1 MGVLPMELDVFG
13 IDRPC
18 VDFTLDLNN
27 LPRRNHG
34 CLLNAIGWQGGGKVA
49 TGVVAAARLGARCAI
64 TGQVGDDL
72 YGRFCRE
79 DFIRHG
85 VDVSGLSLAP
95 GCTTDLGV
103 VVSERSSATRTIL
116 YRPGSVPPLEAES
129 VDFSR
134 LREARFLYIAQVTG
148 LSAVAV
154 DYARQWDVP
163 VFIDADMYTPALG
176 ERLDEITYFVASEF
190 VFQALFPDL
199 TDQPLEA
206 LEGPCRQILSRGPR
220 VVVFTFGSRGCV
232 GVSEDEDFFVLPAF
246 PVEVRDTVGAG
257 DVFHGAFLAQLCRG
271 KSVLE
276 CARYAS
282 ATSAIKCTCPGGR
295 AGIPTQEVLEQF
307 VRTGVIDDTE
317 LRQRVTFYERGIEYV
332 SS

>member
-1 MGVLPMELDVFG
+1 MKLDIFGV
-13 IDRPC
+13 DRPC
-18 VDFTLDLNN
+18 VDFTLDLNDM
-27 LPRRNHG
+27 PRRNHG

-85 VDVSGLSLAP
+85 VDVSGLKLAP

-103 VVSERSSATRTIL
+103 VLSERSSETRTIL
-116 YRPGSVPPLEAES
+116 YRPGSVPPLDAAS
-129 VDFSR
+129 VDFSP
-134 LREARFLYIAQVTG
+134 LQKAKFLYIAQTEG
-148 LSAVAV
+148 LCAAAM
-154 DYARQWDVP
+154 DYARQWRVP
-163 VFIDADMYTPALG
+163 IFMDADYYTPALE
-176 ERLDEITYFVASEF
+176 ERLGEITYFVASEF
-190 VFQALFPDL
+190 VFRALFPAL
-199 TDQPLEA
+199 ADQPLEM
-206 LEGPCRQILSRGPR
+206 LEAPCREILARGPR

-246 PVEVRDTVGAG
+246 SVDVRDTVGAG

-295 AGIPTQEVLEQF
+295 AGIPTQAVLEQF
-307 VRTGVIDDTE
+307 LCTGVIDDTE
-317 LRQRVTFYERGIEYV
+317 LRQRVKFYERGIEYV
-332 SS
+332 SG